1 MTPGLL
7 RAWRATEYRVAGA
20 GTVRIGRRPDAVLGR
35 LGIRGACLLGADN
48 PGSRRM
54 PEGWNRRMRSRL
66 AAWLRGVPTWP
77 ASGVGRGWQ
86 EAHVLAALP
95 PARAHVLARR
105 FRQAA
110 SVVLRR
116 GQPASLVIVR
126 ASQRVRGAN
135 RRGA

>member
-1 MTPGLL
+1 MTPRLL
-7 RAWRATEYRVAGA
+7 RAYRATEYRIADA
-20 GTVRIGRRPDAVLGR
+20 GTARIGRRPDAVLAR
-35 LGIRGACLLGADN
+35 LGLRAACLLGADN

-54 PEGWNRRMRSRL
+54 PAGWNGRARARL
-66 AAWLRGVPTWP
+66 AARLRGVPTWP
-77 ASGVGRGWQ
+77 ACGVGRGWR
-86 EAHVLAALP
+86 EAHVLAALA
-95 PARAHVLARR
+95 PARARVLARR

-110 SVVLRR
+110 FVALRR